1 MQFYNPPATGNPAG
15 NPGSYYQPGSIPTG
29 TPGTAP
35 SGTQSAVQGNPF
47 GNIQNSLLGSPQ
59 WGTGASFQGA
69 AQQAA
74 IGATEA
80 GMSTQNPQDA
90 QSMNALRQYYQSQLQ
105 QMPQQQADNQSMFDT
120 NQQQSLSAALQQ
132 NKNAA
137 AGTGLIGSRQFN
149 QQQAA
154 TTNNA
159 AQNYMSGLSNL
170 NNNSLQEAGTISA
183 GLQGLDASSLQEQ
196 GFDLSQ
202 GQNLTNAIAA
212 QQSQVLGLSAMNA
225 QQNQYNQS
233 RAQAVFQ
240 GFMKPAASVG
250 SAAAAA

>member
-1 MQFYNPPATGNPAG
+1 MQFYNPPTLSAALG
-15 NPGSYYQPGSIPTG
+15 NPGSNYQPGTIPTN

-35 SGTQSAVQGNPF
+35 SGTQSALQGRPF
-47 GNIQNSLLGSPQ
+47 GSIQNNQLGTPQ

-80 GMSTQNPQDA
+80 GMSTQNPADA
-90 QSMNALRQYYQSQLQ
+90 QSMAALRQYYQSQLAG
-105 QMPQQQADNQSMFDT
+105 MPQQQADNQSMFDT
-120 NQQQSLSAALQQ
+120 NQQQSLSAALQN
-132 NKNAA
+132 NKNAS

-149 QQQAA
+149 QNQAA

-159 AQNYMSGLSNL
+159 AQSYMSGLSNL
-170 NNNSLQEAGTISA
+170 TNNNLQEAGTLSA
-183 GLQGLDASSLQEQ
+183 GLQGLDAADLQEQ

-202 GQNLTNAIAA
+202 GQNLSNAIAA

-240 GFMKPAASVG
+240 GFMKPAGGVASL
-250 SAAAAA
+250 AAA